1 MVSSLSNSLNGHVP
15 YYVRRWQC
23 ISTELVMG
31 WIVMLEFHEGGK
43 ARVVDLRVNLGRE
56 VCGLLWWRGAVG
68 GGAGGGR
75 GGAQKQCTGLENTGR
90 CIQV

>member
-1 MVSSLSNSLNGHVP
+1 MSDP
-15 YYVRRWQC
+15 ERWQA
-23 ISTELVMG
+23 TG
-31 WIVMLEFHEGGK
+31 RIVVSGFHEGGK
-43 ARVVDLRVNLGRE
+43 GGGSEGEPGWRE